1 MLVILLE
8 IHIEGGSRFLMI
20 VGEALFVFG
29 LRHEGFSVRCPLR
42 LEELLG
48 SSATV
53 ALVHGSGGL
62 VQVHG
67 TCQAAATSLTVFA
80 APCLDRMTRVTL
92 RACRGLLFLHELVR
106 SDGICTLGHHL
117 SAERSDLIA
126 PDRPIPLLFLAFLD
140 RHP

>member
-1 MLVILLE
+1 MLVILHE

-29 LRHEGFSVRCPLR
+29 LRHEGFSERCPLW

-53 ALVHGSGGL
+53 ALVHGSESL
-62 VQVHG
+62 IHIHG
-67 TCQAAATSLTVFA
+67 TGQATATSLTVFA

-92 RACRGLLFLHELVR
+92 RACR
-106 SDGICTLGHHL
+106 SW
-117 SAERSDLIA
+117 S
-126 PDRPIPLLFLAFLD
+126 
-140 RHP
+140 